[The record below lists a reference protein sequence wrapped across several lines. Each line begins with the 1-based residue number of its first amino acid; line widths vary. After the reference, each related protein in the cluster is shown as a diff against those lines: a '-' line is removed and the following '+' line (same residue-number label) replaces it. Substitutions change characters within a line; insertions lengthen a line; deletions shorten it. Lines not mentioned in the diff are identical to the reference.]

1 MKIIL
6 NFAAATAAAAFAF
19 IVTGDASAQG
29 MKVGELKDL
38 SAWVNKMPPGPYSLH
53 AAGKI
58 TAPTPCYDA
67 LAVYAG
73 DDKSNP
79 PVYRVKITLLQHPG
93 ICIQK
98 LTDISFR
105 YSQPNYVGNDAS
117 MTIFSD
123 QDSKTIPIDVVQ

>member
-1 MKIIL
+1 MTMHHW
-6 NFAAATAAAAFAF
+6 APAATACLLAFVIAGGGA
-19 IVTGDASAQG
+19 TAEAT
-29 MKVGELKDL
+29 KVGELKDL
-38 SAWVNKMPPGPYSLH
+38 SAWANKMPPGPFSLH
-53 AAGKI
+53 AIGKI

-67 LAVYAG
+67 TAEYAG

-79 PVYRVKITLLQHPG
+79 PVYRLKISLRQHPG

-98 LTDISFR
+98 LTDIPFR
-105 YSQPNYVGNDAS
+105 YAQSNYVGNHAN